1 MEEQSTSTPHDAIF
15 KHFMAH
21 VDTARDFLDIYLPA
35 PLRAICDLSSL
46 KLEATSMVEKN
57 LRSRISDILYSVKTQ
72 AGDGYIYTLIEHQSR
87 PEKHMAFR
95 TN

>member
-1 MEEQSTSTPHDAIF
+1 MQEQSTSTPHDAIF

-46 KLEATSMVEKN
+46 WISPLSPIAKLCSTGALPRSNCCKN
-57 LRSRISDILYSVKTQ
+57 ISDCGIFPSK
-72 AGDGYIYTLIEHQSR
+72 SPR
-87 PEKHMAFR
+87 
-95 TN
+95 